1 MRARLVSHDMLSLLF
16 VLRGLY
22 NECLFE
28 VLQMIGTEL
37 IESLCNLCD
46 ELFQNLNRNF
56 PLFGLF
62 LLIN

>member
-1 MRARLVSHDMLSLLF
+1 MRARFVSHYMLSLLF
-16 VLRGLY
+16 VLRSLY

-28 VLQMIGTEL
+28 VLQMISTEL

-46 ELFQNLNRNF
+46 KLFQNLNRNF